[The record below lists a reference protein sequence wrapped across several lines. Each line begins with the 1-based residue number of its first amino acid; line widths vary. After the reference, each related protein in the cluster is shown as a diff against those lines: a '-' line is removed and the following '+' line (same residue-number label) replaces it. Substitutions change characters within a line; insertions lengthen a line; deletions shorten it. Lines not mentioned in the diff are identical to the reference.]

1 MKTKLEIQRVIVG
14 MGFALLH
21 NAQAPKPDPLLKDSL
36 PKYID
41 MLLWVV
47 DQDSGF
53 DLSGAS
59 FIKTSRVMPDDVVEK
74 LVAELAQKLKPL
86 NDQFKTESEQNLVD
100 YLVYLA
106 EHRKTS
112 LDAPPMTISE
122 YIKSK
127 EETGGRVVHGNPNN

>member
-14 MGFALLH
+14 MGLTLLH
-21 NAQAPKPDPLLKDSL
+21 NSQEPHPDPLLKDSL

-41 MLLWVV
+41 MLLWIV

-53 DLSGAS
+53 DLAGAN
-59 FIKTSRVMPDDVVEK
+59 FIKTSRVMSDDVVERS
-74 LVAELAQKLKPL
+74 VAGLAQQLKPL
-86 NDQFKTESEQNLVD
+86 NDQFKTESEQNLAD
-100 YLVYLA
+100 YLAYLA

-122 YIKSK
+122 YINSK
-127 EETGGRVVHGNPNN
+127 EETGGRAVRGNPNN